1 MTAKEDSLF
10 WKNRGDNYVIREE
23 YTHAISSY
31 EYALHLDGNN
41 LAAWNNLG
49 CALHKAGKTEEAH
62 RVKHT
67 LEDLKQ
73 KMMQEQKASRASVF
87 TSDILLFFCISG
99 HGMDHPAW
107 ILGVP
112 LGRSGSRNGFCM
124 GRNSVIH
131 HRGMDLG
138 LLPSLGYGTCCLQ
151 VFRPADN
158 RFHWRRHHRHQQR
171 CLPEDHTVRV
181 MNRGPKEC
189 LPENEPG
196 IDRSLRQFPL
206 ESSRLSSGSAVT

>member
-87 TSDILLFFCISG
+87 SSDILLFFVFL
-99 HGMDHPAW
+99 ATVW
-107 ILGVP
+107 TIL
-112 LGRSGSRNGFCM
+112 
-124 GRNSVIH
+124 
-131 HRGMDLG
+131 
-138 LLPSLGYGTCCLQ
+138 LGYWVYLWGG
-151 VFRPADN
+151 ADLEMG
-158 RFHWRRHHRHQQR
+158 FAWAGILSFIIVGWIWAFFLLWDTEHVV
-171 CLPEDHTVRV
+171 CKFFALLITGFIGGGIIVIS
-181 MNRGPKEC
+181 RGVYRKIIP
-189 LPENEPG
+189 
-196 IDRSLRQFPL
+196 
-206 ESSRLSSGSAVT
+206 SG